1 MNKKITILLSVLLLQ
16 TIWGEPY
23 HQVRVF
29 DTSHNAIHAFNEM
42 DIPTDHVLIK
52 QNVFIDLTVTE
63 SQLVQLDQAGFIFE
77 ILQRDLS
84 TYFQERS
91 VSSPEREFPLGSLL
105 GNYSWDELNVR
116 MDELQAMYPNLI
128 SERHILGS
136 SIEGR
141 DIWAV
146 KVSDNPNEDE
156 IEPEVLY
163 TGLTHAREPVSMMN
177 LFYFI
182 QLLCENYGTDP
193 ELTFLV
199 NEREMWFLP
208 VINPDGY
215 VYNEEVE
222 PSGGGMHRKNR
233 REESSNCNNNYEQGV
248 DLNRNYGFNWGA
260 NNTGSSPNPCS
271 SVYRGTEAFSEPE
284 TQAVR
289 DFISSRSFK
298 DVLHY
303 HTYSNVLIH
312 SFGDASLPPEP
323 DLSTLREIGEEM
335 TRYNGYPVGT
345 GYELIGY
352 TVNGDAVDWTFGDQG
367 IISYTPEVG
376 SYSDYFWPSEDRV
389 IPLCEAQVHPNKIF
403 ALVAGSDFIVYDAMV
418 SNEQPAPGDTID
430 ISIVIQNRGL
440 TDSNGPVTLSVEPLN
455 AQSYILNDGSEIMS
469 LPARTTSLWSTQ
481 LIASELTL
489 NGSDVGF
496 IITMEDNNS
505 FLRSDTIR
513 QTVGSPMV
521 VFLDSFEAGMN
532 QWSSESWGLS
542 TESATGNYSVTD
554 SPEGN
559 YSASVESV
567 ITFTGTPNLANIVR
581 PFITFQAK
589 WAIEDNWDFVRFQG
603 YTVEDGWV
611 SLSGDYTVL
620 GNGQSAQPA
629 GEAGYDGSQ
638 VNWITERID
647 LDQLGGHT
655 PISFRF
661 ILTSDNYVEE
671 DGFYFDNF
679 TISGFSSETIG
690 NLVPDLSI
698 DIYDLLLLAKLIMDN
713 HEDPTPYQ
721 LSVGDLN
728 GNGSLDISDLTL
740 LISMIM
746 EME

>member
-1 MNKKITILLSVLLLQ
+1 MNKKTTILLSILLLQ
-16 TIWGEPY
+16 SIWGESY

-29 DTSHNAIHAFNEM
+29 DASQNAINAYTQM

-52 QNVFIDLTVTE
+52 ENVFIDLTVTE
-63 SQLVQLDQAGFIFE
+63 NQLEQLGQAGFTFE
-77 ILQRDLS
+77 VLQRDLS
-84 TYFQERS
+84 TYFLERS

-146 KVSDNPNEDE
+146 KISDNPDEDE
-156 IEPEVLY
+156 DEPEVLY
-163 TGLTHAREPVSMMN
+163 TGLTHAREPLGMMN

-182 QLLCENYGTDP
+182 QLLCENYGSDP

-215 VYNEEVE
+215 VYNEDVE
-222 PSGGGMHRKNR
+222 PNGGGMHRKNR
-233 REESSNCNNNYEQGV
+233 RYESNTCNNNYEQGV

-260 NNTGSSPNPCS
+260 DNTGSSPNPCS
-271 SVYRGTEAFSEPE
+271 AVYRGLEPFSEPE

-289 DFISSRSFK
+289 DFISSHPFK

-323 DLSTLREIGEEM
+323 DLSALREIGAEM

-352 TVNGDAVDWTFGDQG
+352 TVNGDAVDWTYGDQG
-367 IISYTPEVG
+367 MISYTPEVG

-389 IPLCEAQVHPNKIF
+389 IPLCEDQVYPNKIF
-403 ALVAGSDFIVYDAMV
+403 ALVAGSDFIVYDAII

-430 ISIVIQNRGL
+430 VSIVIQNRGL
-440 TDSNGPVTLSVEPLN
+440 SDSNGPVTISAQPLN
-455 AQSYILNDGSEIMS
+455 DQSIVLIDGTEIMS
-469 LPARTTSLWSTQ
+469 LPARSSSNWSTK
-481 LIASELTL
+481 LVSSNLTL
-489 NGSDVGF
+489 NGSEIGL

-505 FLRSDTIR
+505 ITRSDTIR
-513 QTVGSPMV
+513 QIVGSPMV
-521 VFLDSFEAGMN
+521 LFLDSFEAGMN

-542 TESATGNYSVTD
+542 SESATGNYSVTD

-559 YSASVESV
+559 YSAGVENI
-567 ITFTGTPNLANIVR
+567 ITFTGTLNLTNIVR
-581 PFITFQAK
+581 PFVSFQAK

-629 GEAGYDGSQ
+629 GESGYDGSQ
-638 VNWITERID
+638 VNWVTEYID
-647 LDQLGGHT
+647 LDQLGDHV

-679 TISGFSSETIG
+679 SISGFSSETVG

-698 DIYDLLLLAKLIMDN
+698 DIYDLLLLAELIMDSSEN
-713 HEDPTPYQ
+713 PTPYQ
-721 LSVGDLN
+721 VSVGDLN
-728 GNGSLDISDLTL
+728 GNGSLEISDLTL
-740 LISMIM
+740 LVSMIM
-746 EME
+746 QME